1 MTRFWVPRTGAVD
14 LSDGGFLADPTQM
27 VLLRRTEPPLA
38 LPDLESYRALA
49 LLGEP
54 GVGKSTTLEAE
65 DARIRSSRHQEGAMS
80 VHVDLRAFSSEGLLV
95 QKVFA
100 NPEIAGWKS
109 GTSQLFL
116 HLDSLDEALL
126 RIDSIAN
133 LIASELQ
140 NLPTERLSVRIACR
154 TAVWPEQT
162 LEPALREIWGD
173 EAVGVFEL
181 APLRRVDVDAAAK
194 ARAIDQKAFFEELYH
209 ADVVPFAIKP
219 LTLNLLLGLFERD
232 GRLPHSVSELYIL
245 GCRKLCEEQNPS
257 RRDSRKLG
265 RLNPDQRLRLAS
277 RLAAVTML
285 ANRYAI
291 WTGAET
297 DLFPES
303 DVALSKLSLGLEEGD
318 FRTFSAEEPN
328 IREVLDTGLFSHPS
342 GGLTPQLSNVAAWA
356 ASLSKEIRKG
366 LISQEPLA
374 LLKGDLAN
382 WDAEDR
388 ADLTNSLLTA
398 FDRQRIHDFI
408 PGITNAYGRL
418 AHPGLAAQVQ
428 AYITDNTKNVQAR
441 RAACLIAEACEVKAL
456 QPELLRAAVDVSE
469 DPWLRARATSALRN
483 CGDNS
488 IAGQLMPLAKGELL
502 PDPMDDLKGYALEF
516 LWPKYIG
523 ANELFSML
531 TAPNEGNFGA
541 YAMFLTHSLPE
552 SLGAAD
558 LPAALHWANDFVGQ
572 ADVPHHDFH
581 RKSLSDAIFVKVWR
595 EFEHRPDLT
604 QPFVDHVFK
613 RLKDGGELFKGTD
626 ARTQR
631 AYFAD
636 LESNTRRRRAFL
648 LAASRRVLSR
658 ECRAARVQV
667 ARHERVSE
675 GRLCSLSRP
684 DLAS

>member
-1 MTRFWVPRTGAVD
+1 
-14 LSDGGFLADPTQM
+14 M

-54 GVGKSTTLEAE
+54 GMGKSTTLEAE

-140 NLPTERLSVRIACR
+140 NLPAERLSVRIACR

-194 ARAIDQKAFFEELYH
+194 ARAIDQKAFFEELSH

-285 ANRYAI
+285 ANKYAI

-297 DLFPES
+297 DFFPES

-328 IREVLDTGLFSHPS
+328 IREVLDTGLFSAHGATRMGWAHQSYAEFLAAHYLVAKGAPPRNVLKVLVHPS
-342 GGLTPQLSNVAAWA
+342 GGLIPQLSNVAAWA

-382 WDAEDR
+382 WDKFR
-388 ADLTNSLLTA
+388 
-398 FDRQRIHDFI
+398 RISPTTPRTF
-408 PGITNAYGRL
+408 
-418 AHPGLAAQVQ
+418 
-428 AYITDNTKNVQAR
+428 R
-441 RAACLIAEACEVKAL
+441 R
-456 QPELLRAAVDVSE
+456 
-469 DPWLRARATSALRN
+469 
-483 CGDNS
+483 
-488 IAGQLMPLAKGELL
+488 
-502 PDPMDDLKGYALEF
+502 
-516 LWPKYIG
+516 
-523 ANELFSML
+523 
-531 TAPNEGNFGA
+531 
-541 YAMFLTHSLPE
+541 
-552 SLGAAD
+552 
-558 LPAALHWANDFVGQ
+558 
-572 ADVPHHDFH
+572 
-581 RKSLSDAIFVKVWR
+581 
-595 EFEHRPDLT
+595 
-604 QPFVDHVFK
+604 
-613 RLKDGGELFKGTD
+613 D
-626 ARTQR
+626 ARP
-631 AYFAD
+631 A
-636 LESNTRRRRAFL
+636 
-648 LAASRRVLSR
+648 
-658 ECRAARVQV
+658 
-667 ARHERVSE
+667 
-675 GRLCSLSRP
+675 
-684 DLAS
+684 